1 MGNTFHF
8 VPTGGA
14 VHMFAV
20 YAWQVAHSFAPV
32 FHGTIFLR

>member
-1 MGNTFHF
+1 MGNIFHF

-20 YAWQVAHSFAPV
+20 YAWQVARGLAPV
-32 FHGTIFLR
+32 LHNVIFLR